1 MFDGCYYNCAEQFMM
16 AEKARLFGDNEAL
29 KAILQA
35 KDPKEHQAIGRR
47 VHDFDQIRWDN
58 AKEEI
63 VKRGNEA
70 KFEQNEHLLKLLLAT
85 VGTRLV
91 EANPND
97 QVWGIGL
104 AENHPD
110 ARDPKRWRGQNKL
123 GDILTELR
131 DRLTVASQ
139 GAGT

>member
-1 MFDGCYYNCAEQFMM
+1 MVDGCYYNCAEQFMM

-70 KFEQNEHLLKLLLAT
+70 KFGQNEHLLKLLLAT

>member
-1 MFDGCYYNCAEQFMM
+1 MSEPVKVRAHNQAQCKDCSLAPLCLPLSLNLEDM
-16 AEKARLFGDNEAL
+16 DAL
-29 KAILQA
+29 
-35 KDPKEHQAIGRR
+35 
-47 VHDFDQIRWDN
+47 
-58 AKEEI
+58 EEI

>member
-1 MFDGCYYNCAEQFMM
+1 MVDGCYYNCAEQFMM

-70 KFEQNEHLLKLLLAT
+70 KFGQNEHLLKLLLAT

-104 AENHPD
+104 ADNHPD
-110 ARDPKRWRGQNKL
+110 ALDPKRWRGQNKL

-131 DRLTVASQ
+131 DRLSVASQ
-139 GAGT
+139 GAGA

>member
-1 MFDGCYYNCAEQFMM
+1 MM

-70 KFEQNEHLLKLLLAT
+70 KFGQNEHLLKLLLAT

>member
-1 MFDGCYYNCAEQFMM
+1 MM

-70 KFEQNEHLLKLLLAT
+70 KFGQNEHLLKLLLAT

-104 AENHPD
+104 ADNHPD
-110 ARDPKRWRGQNKL
+110 ALDPKRWRGQNKL

-131 DRLTVASQ
+131 DRLSVASQ
-139 GAGT
+139 GAGA